1 MRIDR
6 HNPYN
11 STDGLLSES
20 VAAELAAELA
30 GLELAELAAVL
41 AALRETPIGETIPVA
56 VPRLGW
62 QPTDLLADRVLRLPT
77 AGQLAD
83 VIRHLV
89 SQRIVEARKAAQD
102 KAARERLSRTHS
114 RSDRWMRQN
123 GDARRG
129 SVVVL
134 S

>member
-11 STDGLLSES
+11 STDGLLAET
-20 VAAELAAELA
+20 VAAELVAELA
-30 GLELAELAAVL
+30 ELELAELAAVL
-41 AALRETPIGETIPVA
+41 AALRETPVGETIPVA
-56 VPRLGW
+56 VSRPGW
-62 QPTDLLADRVLRLPT
+62 TPADLLAERVLRLPT

-89 SQRIVEARKAAQD
+89 SQRIADARRAAQD
-102 KAARERLSRTHS
+102 KAARDRSRTFS